1 MPDAL
6 LAWPART
13 TQDASRARTPAAS
26 RHFAIGGAVHLLEW
40 PLFYVLFPV
49 LAFFAMPD
57 EATRALFRS
66 NLVLQ
71 LCIFLPWTVQL
82 PTLVTS
88 RMASAAVPFVI

>member
-1 MPDAL
+1 MPAKGSPL
-6 LAWPART
+6 
-13 TQDASRARTPAAS
+13 
-26 RHFAIGGAVHLLEW
+26 HYFAIGGAVHPLEW